1 MKILF
6 KALMIVLSVIS
17 LSITGSCGR
26 NNNKMTTSDIPP
38 TLEPPSPPKPS
49 MTGSDTIWN
58 YAGKMP
64 VLPGNEEALFTYI
77 GRNLH
82 YPEAAK
88 INGIQGKVVVKF
100 CVTSKGDVKDHQVIE
115 SIDPNLDAEALRVIK
130 TILRFEPG
138 FHNGKPVSVWYEV
151 PISFKLQ

>member
-1 MKILF
+1 MHLLF
-6 KALMIVLSVIS
+6 KTLMIVLTVIILSV
-17 LSITGSCGR
+17 TGSCGR
-26 NNNKMTTSDIPP
+26 NSSKKKISDIPP
-38 TLEPPSPPKPS
+38 SLEPPSPPKPS

-64 VLPGNEEALFTYI
+64 VIQGNEEALFTYI

-82 YPEAAK
+82 YPENAK
-88 INGIQGKVVVKF
+88 KDGIQGRVVVKF

-115 SIDPNLDAEALRVIK
+115 SINPDLDAEAMRVIK

-138 FHNGKPVSVWYEV
+138 YQDGKPISVWYEV